1 MAKKLNI
8 AFIWHFHQPVYQ
20 ENFDSD
26 FLMPWTRL
34 HATKD
39 YLDMLYR
46 VDDFENLKLNF
57 NISPVLLDSIEK
69 YINGHHDIHSRLLIS
84 DIETLDEQDKGFILN
99 NFFDANYSNLIL
111 KREYYTELYNKRFT
125 KENITTDDFDNQ
137 EYSDIMA
144 NFTLAWFDG
153 KLFDYYP
160 GLKELSDKQYGYTK
174 EDRIKIYDYTIQILK
189 DIIPKFKEYQEKGK
203 IEISA
208 NPYYHP
214 ILPLLLDLH
223 EQNYSYTANLPQDS
237 KFMEQDAYIQTKK
250 SLDRMEELFGRRPKG
265 IWLSEQCISEK
276 TVHLL
281 NDLGVSWT
289 VSDMGILSET
299 LGKEYLRGFDGNLE
313 SPFDLCV
320 HYKLKS
326 DKKMKTNILFSDS
339 FIANLISFGYGNY
352 EAQIAAND
360 LYEKI
365 KTVQDKL
372 QNSPKSEHILT
383 IAMDGENCWEAY
395 ENDGDEFLSI
405 LYGLIDSDPTLNTV
419 LIGEYL
425 ENKKSVKLDNIASGS
440 WINRNFNLWIGE
452 PVKNL
457 AWMYLS
463 KTKDDIARF
472 MATSNDEELNK
483 KIMEEVYI
491 AQGSDWFWW
500 YGEPNDSGKDH
511 IFDLLF
517 RNHLK
522 NAYNLMGFPLPKE
535 LSVPLISIIG
545 KPVRHP
551 RKKFTPKLTGLSST
565 AEEDWSDAGY
575 IYLADSPT
583 FSSNKTIKGICYGCD
598 DENLYFRFDI
608 NKENV
613 KTYRESIFNELYI
626 YFKTDD
632 YTGAPIMLSNK
643 TTYAPPILNNQFNY
657 EIKFAF
663 GKEQILNSRFS
674 ESFSNFLWSLKISKN
689 IEYIYDEVFDL
700 CIPFSELNVQEGQ
713 IVEFCV
719 ISARNGVIDEIY
731 PKDIMLKIVNN

>member
-189 DIIPKFKEYQEKGK
+189 DILPKFKEYQEKGK